1 MASCASLSYSGAR
14 QTRPRG
20 QADVS
25 YHVRIFQ
32 RATHAATRTAK
43 ATAAAREKW
52 FLALIVTLAVA
63 QLIAFWMLCSHQ
75 VQQAQAREA
84 GVEVRTATAPKALH
98 RDAVLAADEKGASL
112 DASGVRATPV
122 NFSLH

>member
-1 MASCASLSYSGAR
+1 VEQGKCGCAGKPMFPTMFESSKGADLM
-14 QTRPRG
+14 PP
-20 QADVS
+20 
-25 YHVRIFQ
+25 
-32 RATHAATRTAK
+32 RTAK
-43 ATAAAREKW
+43 AAAVAREKW

-84 GVEVRTATAPKALH
+84 GVQVRTATAPKALH
-98 RDAVLAADEKGASL
+98 PDAVLAADEKGASL
-112 DASGVRATPV
+112 GAVRATPV